1 MAGKG
6 ARIAIVGAG
15 IGGVAAAAALREAG
29 IGAEVFKQAPLIA
42 PVGAGTAYSAIAMA
56 TTSVNPKCMASKGSN
71 GAASAV
77 LRQRHVRPVC
87 PKQATLRES
96 VLVPHRTRRSLSL
109 QMPRRWARAMRS
121 SATYSNGAS
130 GRATARPWR
139 SK

>member
-56 TTSVNPKCMASKGSN
+56 TASVNPKCMASKGSN

-77 LRQRHVRPVC
+77 FRQRHVRPVC

-96 VLVPHRTRRSLSL
+96 VLVTHRNGADSRALSPDGGDDGTTAPGAERVEPVSGLSRTRRHL
-109 QMPRRWARAMRS
+109 
-121 SATYSNGAS
+121 
-130 GRATARPWR
+130 
-139 SK
+139 